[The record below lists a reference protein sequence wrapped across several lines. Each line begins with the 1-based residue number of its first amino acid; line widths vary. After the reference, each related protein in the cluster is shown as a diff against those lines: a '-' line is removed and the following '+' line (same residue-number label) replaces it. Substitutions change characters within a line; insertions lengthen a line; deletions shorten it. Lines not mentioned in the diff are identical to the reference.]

1 MNALNVIQLIDEMN
15 HAKEAKKIAFGIINS
30 LTGLRKKNGC
40 VLLGGVEHTSA
51 YMCFADGCCFICVN
65 VKDMKQHIPRK
76 LWDPTDKR
84 RSLIVCLPYGNL
96 GNRRFMLIWKDS
108 FIINFYLFFEWKN
121 LFIWTNDFVNFEK
134 KPCVLKHLY
143 ASYCSRAMPYYKK
156 IYM

>member
-1 MNALNVIQLIDEMN
+1 MNAPNVIQLIDEMN

-76 LWDPTDKR
+76 TM
-84 RSLIVCLPYGNL
+84 RSNGQKKKPNCLFTLRKLRKSTVYANMERLIYYK
-96 GNRRFMLIWKDS
+96 F
-108 FIINFYLFFEWKN
+108 
-121 LFIWTNDFVNFEK
+121 LFI
-134 KPCVLKHLY
+134 L
-143 ASYCSRAMPYYKK
+143 
-156 IYM
+156 